1 MESGVLHMEKQ
12 RRQRYSNEFKEETV
26 KYIQQHRKSMP
37 EIAEELNIPV
47 KTLNQWMLQY
57 RKFENEPFV
66 GSGNLRDADRL
77 LKEKDVQIK
86 DLEEEIA
93 ILKKAM
99 HFFSKDRK

>member
-1 MESGVLHMEKQ
+1 MEKQ
-12 RRQRYSNEFKEETV
+12 RRQHYSKEFKEQTV
-26 KYIQQHRKSMP
+26 KYIQQQRKTMP

-47 KTLNQWMLQY
+47 KTLSNWMAQF

-66 GSGNLRDADRL
+66 GSGNLSEADRL
-77 LKEKDVQIK
+77 LKEKDDKIK

-99 HFFSKDRK
+99 HFFTKDRK

>member
-1 MESGVLHMEKQ
+1 MEKQ
-12 RRQRYSNEFKEETV
+12 RRQRYSTEFKEQTV
-26 KYIQQHRKSMP
+26 KYIQHHRKTMP

-47 KTLNQWMLQY
+47 KTLGQWMSQY
-57 RKFENEPFV
+57 RQFENEPFV
-66 GSGNLRDADRL
+66 GSGNLRESDRL
-77 LKEKDVQIK
+77 LKEKDAQIK